1 MKKPYLFEEEDRTTF
16 PPFPFPNIGDYRPKG
31 WELIDNFMVDKT
43 GFGMSLSQIRDM
55 SARQARKASRLHA
68 SDEPALTTEQLIRR
82 LKAGYGYAII
92 EEGQFKIVLGEFISE
107 VQKKTLKFWMNIE
120 NDEFD
125 AIKELLTDQEA
136 TK

>member
-1 MKKPYLFEEEDRTTF
+1 MMSLSQIRDMSARQARKASRLHKKPYLFEEEDRTTF

-43 GFGMSLSQIRDM
+43 GFG
-55 SARQARKASRLHA
+55 A

-92 EEGQFKIVLGEFISE
+92 EEGQFQIVLGEFISE